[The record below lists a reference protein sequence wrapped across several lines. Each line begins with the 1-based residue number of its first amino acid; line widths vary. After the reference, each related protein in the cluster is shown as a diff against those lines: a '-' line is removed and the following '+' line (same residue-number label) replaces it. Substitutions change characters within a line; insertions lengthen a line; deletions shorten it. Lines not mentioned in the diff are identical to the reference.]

1 VAEAN
6 GAGSSQGASA
16 SLFSAIA
23 FRGHDLAIASLE
35 PVVHNKQDCPEDS
48 GHWELR
54 GSDSEALLQSS
65 ARSLYLKDV
74 LCSHPGSVG
83 NYRENI

>member
-1 VAEAN
+1 MN

-35 PVVHNKQDCPEDS
+35 PVVQDKQDCPEDS
-48 GHWELR
+48 GHWEL
-54 GSDSEALLQSS
+54 
-65 ARSLYLKDV
+65 ARMRS
-74 LCSHPGSVG
+74 P
-83 NYRENI
+83 I